1 MHLIFRSQ
9 NLLTKATSAGIAA
22 LIVFC
27 IWPINSVRAESWAPN
42 ATNNSNQDIAP
53 DKKPQLLV
61 LLIYD
66 ESCTVSCTVVKPIVR
81 DLVAQHQVQYEE
93 LNTSPK
99 ALKAALARA
108 KQLKLETFVSDRTE
122 EVPVVGI
129 FTAKGRRLKEL
140 IGKKTRE
147 VYKEAI
153 EKALEKVKD

>member
-1 MHLIFRSQ
+1 MHLIFRAQ
-9 NLLTKATSAGIAA
+9 NLLTKATGAAIAA
-22 LIVFC
+22 LFGLC
-27 IWPINSVRAESWAPN
+27 ILPINSARAESWAPN
-42 ATNNSNQDIAP
+42 ATGNQDIAP

-66 ESCTVSCTVVKPIVR
+66 ESCTVACTVVKPIVR
-81 DLVAQHQVQYEE
+81 DLVGQHQVQYEE

-99 ALKAALARA
+99 ELKAALARA
-108 KQLKLETFVSDRTE
+108 KQLRLETFVSDRTE

-129 FTAKGRRLKEL
+129 FTAKGKRLKEL
-140 IGKKTRE
+140 IGRKTKE